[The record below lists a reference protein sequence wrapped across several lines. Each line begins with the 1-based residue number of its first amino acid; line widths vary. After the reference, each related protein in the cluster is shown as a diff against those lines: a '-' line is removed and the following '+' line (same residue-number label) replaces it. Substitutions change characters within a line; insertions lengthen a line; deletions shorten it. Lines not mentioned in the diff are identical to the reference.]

1 MGAERSDDDNAPRP
15 VLELAFLLSQAERRL
30 TRQLARAVDEHGSNM
45 DEWRIL
51 SLLGDGDGHSMS
63 ELAEFTLRS
72 PPSLTRL
79 IDRAVA
85 DNLVYRKADPSD
97 RRRVLVYI
105 TARGRAMR
113 RRLEQR
119 IKREHEAILTDA
131 GATNLDQLESLLTD
145 LIKLLP

>member
-1 MGAERSDDDNAPRP
+1 MDVANRGENAAKP
-15 VLELAFLLSQAERRL
+15 VGELAFLLSQAERRL
-30 TRQLARAVDEHGSNM
+30 TRQLARAMDEHGSSV

-51 SLLGDGDGHSMS
+51 SLLGDGSGHSMS

-85 DNLVYRKADPSD
+85 DNLVYRKVDPGD

-105 TARGRAMR
+105 TARGRAVH
-113 RRLEQR
+113 RRLAQP
-119 IKREHEAILTDA
+119 IKRQQETILADA
-131 GATNLDQLESLLTD
+131 AVTNLDQLTALLTD
-145 LIKLLP
+145 LIKQLP